1 MTKIQYFFCFILLIL
16 GSAAGAQVATK
27 TPTLEAEPWK
37 ETQLLQPTALAA
49 KLKANSPHGVI
60 LNIGFVED
68 IKDAKHIGSVNQA
81 DNLEKLKKTV
91 ASLPKNTELIIYC
104 GCCPLHTKCPN
115 TRPAYRELTK
125 LGFTNI
131 KVLELVTNL
140 KTDWINPGYP
150 LAGK

>member
-1 MTKIQYFFCFILLIL
+1 MTKSQYFFCFILLIL
-16 GSAAGAQVATK
+16 GSSVKAQVATK
-27 TPTLEAEPWK
+27 ASTLEPEPWK
-37 ETQLLQPTALAA
+37 ETQLLQPSVLAA
-49 KLKANSPHGVI
+49 KLKANSPHGII

-115 TRPAYRELTK
+115 ARPAYRELTK

-131 KVLELVTNL
+131 KVLDLVTNL
-140 KTDWINPGYP
+140 KTDWVNQGYS
-150 LAGK
+150 LAAK